1 MDSKLPFRVSGSHL
15 RQTKRF
21 YVYYPQ
27 YSSELARHAALPEEK
42 KKVLARVRRIRG
54 QCDALDRAGS
64 RRRLRA
70 GAVQIAAIRGAVN
83 GLMSEVME
91 AHLRE
96 EFGQP
101 AASDEQRA
109 ERVRDMSALIR
120 SYLK

>member
-1 MDSKLPFRVSGSHL
+1 V
-15 RQTKRF
+15 
-21 YVYYPQ
+21 
-27 YSSELARHAALPEEK
+27 ARHAALPEEK

-54 QCDALDRAGS
+54 QCDALDRA
-64 RRRLRA
+64 LEA
-70 GAVQIAAIRGAVN
+70 GADCGPVLQQIAAIRGAVN

-91 AHLRE
+91 AHLR